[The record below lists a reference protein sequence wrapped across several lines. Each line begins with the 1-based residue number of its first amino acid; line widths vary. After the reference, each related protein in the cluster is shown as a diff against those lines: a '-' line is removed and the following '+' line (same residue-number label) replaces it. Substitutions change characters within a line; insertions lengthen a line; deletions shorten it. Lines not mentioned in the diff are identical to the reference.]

1 MLTSKEIRQQF
12 IDFFKERGHT
22 FVRSSSV
29 APNDDPTLL
38 FTNAGMNQFKDIF
51 LGTGTREY
59 SRAVNSQKCIR
70 VSGKHNDLEEVG
82 VDTYHHTFFEMLGNW
97 SFGDYYKK
105 DAIKWSWE
113 LLTQVWKL
121 PKNKLYA
128 TVFETDDEAFEI
140 WETETDINPKHILRC
155 GAKDNFWE
163 MGETGPCGPCTEI
176 HIDKGGEEDI
186 DGTHRTR
193 GVNSK
198 NERFMEI
205 WNNVFIQYER
215 QKNGSL
221 VELPKKHVDTGMGF
235 ERIVAVLQ
243 NKSSNYDTDIFT
255 PILKQISD
263 VTGKPYK
270 GENQV
275 PMNVIADHIRTLTFS
290 IADGVLP
297 SNEGRGYVLRRV
309 LRRACRFGRK
319 LGMKEPFF
327 YKIVDSVVN
336 SMGNAFPEIV
346 SGKGHIK
353 LVLKNEEESF
363 NKTIDRGIE
372 LFEEIANKSDK
383 VFSGKEAFRLFDT
396 YGFPLDLT
404 EVMTRERG
412 LEVDVE
418 TYAREMEAQRSRSR
432 EATKFAAED
441 LELKVIDEGEHSH
454 FVGYSTLETE
464 AHLRLAKVDGEKI
477 NFVTDITPFYAESG
491 GQVGDKGKFT
501 FKNGEFEIYDTQK
514 KGDIF
519 IHFAKNPNGEITE
532 IPKSGKL
539 VVDSKKRKATAQNH
553 TATHLLHAA
562 LRKVL
567 GNHVQQ
573 KGSLVES
580 SYLRFDFTHFEKVSA
595 EQFVK
600 IENLVNS
607 EIQKSANLEI
617 KEMAYDEALEFGAM
631 ALFGEK
637 YGDVV
642 RVVKAGDFSVEL
654 CGGTHLRNTGEIG
667 YFRILSE
674 SSISSGIRRI
684 EAVTGMRATE
694 LARQES
700 LSLDTIKRTLSA
712 TNEDLE
718 AKLTQLLEDKKSLE
732 KELASL
738 KKEVVKS
745 SSGDLLEE
753 AVEVKNFKVLAK
765 VVEAGNVGELRD
777 LADSIREKLGSG
789 IGVLGAKFGEKA
801 SIVVVVTDDLIKA
814 GIKAGD
820 IVREVS
826 KLAGGSGGGKPH
838 QAMGGGN
845 PGKLEEAMNSVVG
858 ILS

>member
-1 MLTSKEIRQQF
+1 MLTSQEIRQQF
-12 IDFFKERGHT
+12 IDFFKDKNHS

-105 DAIKWSWE
+105 QAIKWSWE
-113 LLTQVWKL
+113 LLTEVWKL
-121 PKNKLYA
+121 PKDKLYA

-186 DGTHRTR
+186 DGTHPTR
-193 GVNSK
+193 GVNSE

-215 QKNGSL
+215 QKDGSL
-221 VELPKKHVDTGMGF
+221 QELPKKHVDTGMGF

-243 NKSSNYDTDIFT
+243 DKTSNYDTDIFT

-263 VTGKPYK
+263 VTGKAYE

-275 PMNVIADHIRTLTFS
+275 SMNVIADHIRTLTFS
-290 IADGVLP
+290 IADGALP

-327 YKIVDSVVN
+327 YKIVDSVVD
-336 SMGNAFPEIV
+336 SMGKAFPEIV
-346 SGKGHIK
+346 SGKEHIK

-383 VFSGKEAFRLFDT
+383 FFSGKEAFKLYDT

-404 EVMTRERG
+404 EVMAREIG

-441 LELKVIDEGEHSH
+441 LELEVVDEGEHSY
-454 FVGYSTLETE
+454 FVGYTTLETE

-491 GQVGDKGKFT
+491 GQVGDKGRFI
-501 FKNGEFEIYDTQK
+501 FANGEFEIYDTQK

-519 IHFAKNPNGEITE
+519 IHFAKNPNGAISE

-539 VVDSKKRKATAQNH
+539 VVDSANRKATAQNH
-553 TATHLLHAA
+553 TATHLLHSA

-567 GNHVQQ
+567 GDHVQQ

-595 EQFVK
+595 EQLVE

-607 EIQKSANLEI
+607 EIQKSVSLET
-617 KEMAYDEALEFGAM
+617 KEMSYDEAIEFGAM

-654 CGGTHLRNTGEIG
+654 CGGTHLQNTGEIG

-684 EAVTGMRATE
+684 EAVSGMRATE
-694 LARQES
+694 IARQES
-700 LSLDTIKRTLSA
+700 LSLDTVKRTLSA
-712 TNEDLE
+712 TNDNLGD
-718 AKLTQLLEDKKSLE
+718 KLQQLLEEKKTLEKEVATLKKEVAKSGSDDLLSEAVEVNGFKVLE
-732 KELASL
+732 KEL
-738 KKEVVKS
+738 EV
-745 SSGDLLEE
+745 
-753 AVEVKNFKVLAK
+753 
-765 VVEAGNVGELRD
+765 GNAGELRD
-777 LADSIREKLGSG
+777 FADSVRGKLGSG
-789 IGVLGAKFGEKA
+789 VGVLGAKFGEKA
-801 SIVVVVTDDLIKA
+801 SIVVVVTDDLIKK
-814 GIKAGD
+814 GIKAGNV
-820 IVREVS
+820 IREVC
-826 KLAGGSGGGKPH
+826 KVAGGNGGGKPH

-845 PGKLEEAMNSVVG
+845 PEKLQDALSAVVG